1 MSGRAHVDGRG
12 GDAQMGWGNPKR
24 TEGVWGQGEG
34 GVGGGGAGRWTHSAC
49 IRCRTE
55 VCFLFLST

>member
-24 TEGVWGQGEG
+24 TEGVWGQAG
-34 GVGGGGAGRWTHSAC
+34 GGGGGAGGWTHSAC
-49 IRCRTE
+49 IRWRTE